1 MKSFIYTL
9 FALSF
14 FLLID
19 YQSFAQNENQNH
31 TPAWVEMM
39 QDKNANFYA
48 VQDSFNSY
56 FANRKRTKGDG
67 WKPYKR
73 WEHYM
78 KQRVSSDGTFP
89 AANEVMEA
97 YNAFMTQYGASGP
110 KSTMGNWQE
119 LGPVTM
125 PGNLTGQPNGLGRLN
140 GIAFHPTNAN
150 IFYVAAP
157 SGGVWK
163 TTNGGT
169 SWTPLTDTLPT
180 LGASC
185 LIVHPT
191 SPNTIFLG
199 SGDRDAGDAPG
210 LGVLKST
217 DGGASWTFAN
227 SGMGNETVGDLL
239 MHPTNSSILIA
250 ATTDGIYRTT
260 NGGTSWTK
268 TSPNSNDFKDL
279 EFKPGDPN
287 TVYAVGSGF
296 FYKST
301 NNGVSWTSITSGL
314 PNTGRYV
321 IGVSANN
328 ANYVY
333 VVSGGSN
340 GLIGCYRSTNSG
352 TSFSTRSTSP
362 NILGYSETG
371 NDTRSQAWY
380 DLAIAVNPTN
390 ANEIYVGGINIWKSI
405 NGGTSWTLNAHW
417 VGGGFTPEVHADIHA
432 LNYNPLNSRLYC
444 CNDGGLYYTAN
455 SGTSWPE
462 ISSGLAI
469 AQVYKLGQSATQKSL
484 IINGYQDNGTAY
496 VSNGTW
502 NTVIGGDGMECIVDP
517 TNNGYMYGAL
527 YYGNITRK
535 SPSSFYFE
543 DIAGDQIN
551 GINEEGGWVTPYIL
565 HVTNSNTM
573 FAGYKNLWRS
583 TNVKATNSTSVT
595 WTKISTSLGGS
606 NSYNITV
613 LEQSEAN
620 SSILY
625 LAREDDKLFRSDNIN
640 STTPT
645 YTNLSS
651 GLPAAYTPSDIE
663 AHPTNQNI
671 VYMTFYKDVY
681 KSTNKGASWTNISGN
696 LPNISMNCLVF
707 DTTSTIE
714 AIYVGTDAGVYYK
727 DNTMTNWIPFMSGMP
742 AAAEITE
749 LEIYYNSN
757 PLISSIVAS
766 TYGRGLWQ
774 SDLYAAGNATPICD
788 FGAAGEIIC
797 TGDTIQFSDSTLFTP
812 TSWQWTFSP
821 STVNFVGGTS
831 ASSQNPLV
839 KFSTAGYYTV
849 KLKATNANGSDSITK
864 TDYIKVGGF
873 LTPFIEDFE
882 TTSTTLS
889 KWGISN
895 PDNDITWSLATV
907 GGITPGTRAVYMN
920 HYNYS
925 STGEFDYL
933 FSPVLNLSNLGTATL
948 NFKHAYTRY
957 TSYPTD
963 SFFIYATD
971 NCGATWSQ
979 ILAIGE
985 NGTGNFATY
994 PNNTYASGNNFV
1006 PALAADW
1013 CGAGVGPSCFN
1024 INLNSYAGDDDVRVV
1039 FVTKNSYSNNLYL
1052 DNIQISGT
1060 ISTTP
1065 TASFT
1070 VGSSS
1075 VCTGTPI
1082 TFTNTSQNATSH
1094 IWKQD
1099 GVVIST
1105 AQNLTK
1111 TFTTAGT
1118 FQIRLIA
1125 TNSNGSD
1132 SVSQN
1137 IVVGSGAGTPATPTG
1152 TSTLCANAANT
1163 SYTTTGATNANSYS
1177 WVLSP
1182 TSAGT
1187 ISGTSTTATVDW
1199 NNSFTG
1205 TAIVQVQGVN
1215 SCGLGPISDSLVI
1228 TINPTPAVAAQP
1240 TGSVSLCLNPANSTY
1255 TTSGATGATSYQ
1267 WSLQPTSAGMIS
1279 GTGLSATVDW
1289 NNSFS
1294 GTATIAV
1301 SGVNNCGTGTNS
1313 TALSVT
1319 IDAPPAAPTT
1329 PTGLGQVCQ
1338 GSSNVAYQIN
1348 QVSTASGYEWLL
1360 SPAGAG
1366 TISGTGTTATV
1377 NWSAT
1382 YTGNASISARA
1393 FNNCGNGSYSPA
1405 FSVTVGVAP
1414 GTPDIPSGDIS
1425 LCQDALNSSYSTNA
1439 VTGATSYQWMISPT
1453 NAGTISGS
1461 TTAASVDWNA
1471 QFSGNAQIKVASVGS
1486 CGTGTYST
1494 ALSVTIHANPPQP
1507 TIIQKYDTLLS
1518 SSPTGNQ
1525 WYLANGIITGATNHF
1540 YIPSANGLYSVEVTN
1555 VNGCKARSSDYSMTN
1570 VGIPVMLNEKEVRIF
1585 PNPASSFIQI
1595 SYSGNQKLDLRL
1607 YNVLGQKILEQRFDR
1622 NTQLDVQSLN
1632 SGLYFIELRIEG
1644 NDAEVI
1650 SRRIVI
1656 QRD

>member
-1 MKSFIYTL
+1 MKPFLYSLI
-9 FALSF
+9 AISF
-14 FLLID
+14 FLFTDL
-19 YQSFAQNENQNH
+19 QSFAQNENQNH
-31 TPAWVEMM
+31 SPAWVEMM
-39 QDKNANFYA
+39 QDKNANFFA

-67 WKPYKR
+67 WKPFKR

-78 KQRVSSDGTFP
+78 KQRVDLDGTFP
-89 AANEVMEA
+89 TPDAVMNEYA
-97 YNAFMTQYGASGP
+97 AFMAKYGASGP
-110 KSTMGNWQE
+110 KSTSGNWQE

-125 PGNLTGQPNGLGRLN
+125 PTNLTGQPNGLGRLN

-169 SWTPLTDTLPT
+169 NWTPLTDTLPT

-185 LIVHPT
+185 LLIDPT
-191 SPNTIFLG
+191 NTNIIYLG

-210 LGVLKST
+210 MGVLKST
-217 DGGASWTFAN
+217 NGGISWTFAN
-227 SGMGNETVGDLL
+227 SGMGNETVGDML
-239 MHPTNSSILIA
+239 MHPSNSSILIA
-250 ATTDGIYRTT
+250 ATTDGIYRST
-260 NGGTSWTK
+260 NAGASWTK
-268 TSPNSNDFKDL
+268 TSPNSNNFKDL

-287 TVYAVGSGF
+287 TVYAAGSGF

-390 ANEIYVGGINIWKSI
+390 ANEIYVGGINIWKST
-405 NGGTSWTLNAHW
+405 NGGSSWTLNAHW

-444 CNDGGLYYTAN
+444 CNDGGLYYTTN
-455 SGTSWPE
+455 GGTSWPE

-469 AQVYKLGQSATQKSL
+469 AQVYKIGQSATQKSL

-496 VSNGTW
+496 VSNGAW

-517 TNNGYMYGAL
+517 TNTNYMYGAL

-535 SPSSFYFE
+535 TPTSLYFE

-551 GINEEGGWVTPYIL
+551 GINEEGDWVTPYIL
-565 HVTNSNTM
+565 HVTNPNTM

-583 TNVKATNSTSVT
+583 TNIKAANASSVT

-606 NSYNITV
+606 NSYNIKV

-620 SSILY
+620 PSILY
-625 LAREDDKLFRSDNIN
+625 IAREDDKLFRSDNIN
-640 STTPT
+640 GTTPT

-651 GLPAAYTPSDIE
+651 GLPSSYTPSDIE

-671 VYMTFYKDVY
+671 VYMTFYQDVY
-681 KSTNKGASWTNISGN
+681 KSTNKGVSWTNISGN
-696 LPNISMNCLVF
+696 LPNISMNCIVF
-707 DTTSTIE
+707 DTASTND
-714 AIYVGTDAGVYYK
+714 AIYVGTDAGVYYR
-727 DNTMTNWIPFMSGMP
+727 DNSMSNWIPFMSGMP

-757 PLISSIVAS
+757 PLQSSIVAS

-774 SDLYAAGNATPICD
+774 SDLYSAANATPLCE
-788 FGAAGEIIC
+788 FGASGDLIC
-797 TGDTIQFSDSTLFTP
+797 TGDTIQFTDSTLFSP
-812 TSWQWTFSP
+812 TSWQWTFTP
-821 STVNFVGGTS
+821 SNVSYVGGTS
-831 ASSQNPLV
+831 SSSQNPLV

-849 KLKATNANGSDSITK
+849 KLVASNANGSDSITK
-864 TDYIKVGGF
+864 TDLIKVGGF
-873 LTPFIEDFE
+873 LTPFTEDFE
-882 TTSTTLS
+882 ATSTTLGN
-889 KWGISN
+889 WGISN
-895 PDNDITWSLATV
+895 PDNGITWALATV
-907 GGITPGTRAVYMN
+907 GGVTPGTRAVYLN
-920 HYNYS
+920 HYSYS
-925 STGEFDYL
+925 ATGEFDYL
-933 FSPVLNLSNLGTATL
+933 FSPILNLSNLGTASL

-957 TSYPTD
+957 TGYATD
-963 SFFIYATD
+963 SFFIFATD

-985 NGTGNFATY
+985 NGNGNFATY
-994 PNNTYASGNNFV
+994 PNNTYSSGNSFV
-1006 PALAADW
+1006 PAIATDW

-1024 INLNSYAGDDDVRVV
+1024 INLNSYAGEDDVRVV

-1052 DNIQISGT
+1052 DNIQVSGT

-1070 VGSSS
+1070 VGSPS
-1075 VCTGTPI
+1075 VCTGTQV
-1082 TFTNTSQNATSH
+1082 TFTNTSQNAISY
-1094 IWKQD
+1094 IWKQN

-1137 IVVGSGAGTPATPTG
+1137 IVVGTGAGIPATPTG
-1152 TSTLCANAANT
+1152 TNTLCVNASNT
-1163 SYTTTGATNANSYS
+1163 NYTTTGASNANSYN

-1182 TSAGT
+1182 SSAGT

-1199 NNSFTG
+1199 NNSFSG
-1205 TAIVQVQGVN
+1205 IAVVQVQGVN
-1215 SCGLGPISDSLVI
+1215 NCGLGPISDSLVI
-1228 TINPTPAVAAQP
+1228 TINPTPAAPSQP
-1240 TGSVSLCLNPANSTY
+1240 TGPISLCLNPANSTY
-1255 TTSGATGATSYQ
+1255 SITGVTGATSYQ
-1267 WSLQPTSAGMIS
+1267 WSISPSGAGLIS
-1279 GTGLSATVDW
+1279 GTGTTATVDW
-1289 NNSFS
+1289 NNSFT
-1294 GTATIAV
+1294 GTATITA
-1301 SGVNNCGTGTNS
+1301 SGVNNCGTGSSS
-1313 TALSVT
+1313 TALSVA
-1319 IDAPPAAPTT
+1319 ISAPPATPTT
-1329 PTGLGQVCQ
+1329 PTGLSQVCQ
-1338 GSSNVAYQIN
+1338 GSSNISYQVN
-1348 QVSTASGYEWLL
+1348 QVSSASGYEWLI
-1360 SPAGAG
+1360 SPASAG

-1382 YTGNASISARA
+1382 YAGSATISARA
-1393 FNNCGNGSYSPA
+1393 FNNCGNGSYSPTLT
-1405 FSVTVGVAP
+1405 VVVGVAP
-1414 GTPDIPSGDIS
+1414 ATPDIPSGDIT
-1425 LCQDALNSSYSTNA
+1425 LCQDSPNSTYSTNS
-1439 VTGATSYQWMISPT
+1439 VTGATSYSWQIAPT
-1453 NAGTISGS
+1453 TAGTVSGS
-1461 TTAASVDWNA
+1461 TTSASVNWNA
-1471 QFSGNAQIKVASVGS
+1471 QFSGNAQLTVAAVGS
-1486 CGTGTYST
+1486 CGTGNYSG
-1494 ALSVTIHANPPQP
+1494 ALAITIYPNPAQP
-1507 TIIQKYDTLLS
+1507 TITQNYDSLLS
-1518 SSPTGNQ
+1518 SYTIGNQ
-1525 WYLANGIITGATNHF
+1525 WHTTNGIIIGATDYF
-1540 YIPSANGLYSVEVTN
+1540 YIPSANGLYSVEVTDA
-1555 VNGCKARSSDYSMTN
+1555 NGCKARSADYAMTN
-1570 VGIPVMLNEKEVRIF
+1570 IGIPMMLNEKEVRIY
-1585 PNPASSFIQI
+1585 PNPANDIVHI
-1595 SYSGNQKLDLRL
+1595 SYSGTQQLDLRL
-1607 YNVLGQKILEQRFDR
+1607 YNVLGQKVLQSSFSGI
-1622 NTQLDVQSLN
+1622 TQLNVQSLS
-1632 SGLYFIELRIEG
+1632 SGLYYVELRLQG